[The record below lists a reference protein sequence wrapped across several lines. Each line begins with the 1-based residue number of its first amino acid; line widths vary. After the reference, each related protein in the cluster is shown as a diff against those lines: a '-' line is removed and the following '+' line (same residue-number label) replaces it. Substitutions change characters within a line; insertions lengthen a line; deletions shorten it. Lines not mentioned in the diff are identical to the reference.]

1 MCEIGS
7 WSNLHS
13 LDSNQIME
21 IGFCF
26 VLTENFVIWKLHHA
40 NQLFL
45 FDFLGKISI
54 RLIIYWQFFV
64 LLEGRL
70 QFYIKWFQRILFLF
84 FISVFGEVLQHD
96 FDFWPFLRLRKIG
109 LTPAKVASAP
119 KFKCFQHF
127 RQRWQRMG
135 VPVCT

>member
-1 MCEIGS
+1 MCKSCTSTQIVQENALFSGKMTQVTHILHHRRLR
-7 WSNLHS
+7 WSRQTSTLVMNFCSNFIHLYLKESYFQYVIKIWKCVKLGHGAICI

-54 RLIIYWQFFV
+54 RLT
-64 LLEGRL
+64 
-70 QFYIKWFQRILFLF
+70 ILTIFC
-84 FISVFGEVLQHD
+84 S
-96 FDFWPFLRLRKIG
+96 LRRTITILY
-109 LTPAKVASAP
+109 
-119 KFKCFQHF
+119 
-127 RQRWQRMG
+127 
-135 VPVCT
+135 

>member
-1 MCEIGS
+1 MCKSCTSTQIVQEMHCFLEKWHKLHTFCTTAGCDGRDKPQLWFELLLQFNSFISKRILFSICNQDLKMWEIGS

-54 RLIIYWQFFV
+54 RLT
-64 LLEGRL
+64 
-70 QFYIKWFQRILFLF
+70 ILTNFC
-84 FISVFGEVLQHD
+84 S
-96 FDFWPFLRLRKIG
+96 LRRTI
-109 LTPAKVASAP
+109 AIN
-119 KFKCFQHF
+119 
-127 RQRWQRMG
+127 
-135 VPVCT
+135 